1 MTSVANS
8 PQCAELL
15 PTNINATLETSN
27 TDNTTKKS
35 SPKIVSFSSVKGKT
49 PGWFEKYQEQKNEQA
64 NIALKNAQELHKRY
78 LILF

>member
-1 MTSVANS
+1 MTSTANS

-15 PTNINATLETSN
+15 LININATLETSN
-27 TDNTTKKS
+27 TNNTTPKS
-35 SPKIVSFSSVKGKT
+35 SPKIVSLGSVKGKT

-64 NIALKNAQELHKRY
+64 NIAIKNAQELHKRY